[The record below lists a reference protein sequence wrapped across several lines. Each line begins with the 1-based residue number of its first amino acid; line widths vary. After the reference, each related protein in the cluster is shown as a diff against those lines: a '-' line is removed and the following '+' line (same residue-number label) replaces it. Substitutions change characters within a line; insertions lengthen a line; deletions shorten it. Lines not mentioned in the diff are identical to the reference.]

1 MVLVEELRVLN
12 NKKREANSVPA
23 TAEHAVTHS
32 SKEVFKPRLI
42 FWEVTKGC
50 NLRCV
55 HCRAT
60 ATELSSPTDLPT
72 AKALDIIDQIA
83 AMGNPILVLSGGEPL
98 YRSDIFQLASY
109 AKDKGLRVALAT
121 NGTLVTKEV
130 ARMIADSGVK
140 RVSISLDGAD
150 AMTHDS
156 FRGIPGAFEAA
167 LHGLRNLQEVGMSTQ
182 INMTIARHNADQL
195 PRVLE
200 MARTVGADALHTFLL
215 VPVGCGVDIANDQ
228 MVPPDEYESMLN
240 WFYDQSLEGGIELK
254 ATCAPHYF
262 RVVRQRRAEERREAE
277 RSEVRG
283 ERSEVGDCRS
293 QIADCRSE
301 NLTLKAANSTMKQ
314 EIGPTEMI
322 MPGGTG
328 ISLKPQGAPMGH
340 HTGHPAG
347 NHTGH
352 PGGHPGDM
360 NAMTKGCLAG
370 TGVCFI
376 SHEGEVFPCGYLPA
390 IAGDLRKE
398 KFADIWTNAKVF
410 NDLRDTDNLKGK
422 CGCCEFRN
430 VCMGCRARAFAA
442 TGDYLDPEPFCVYE
456 PKSAALREKMEQ
468 RGR

>member
-1 MVLVEELRVLN
+1 MKVLEGNETVTI
-12 NKKREANSVPA
+12 PA
-23 TAEHAVTHS
+23 SQLTQHPAKQE
-32 SKEVFKPRLI
+32 FKPRLI

-50 NLRCV
+50 NLRCI

-72 AKALDIIDQIA
+72 SRALDIIDQIA
-83 AMGNPILVLSGGEPL
+83 AFSNPILVLSGGEPL

-109 AKDKGLRVALAT
+109 ANGKGLRVALAT

-150 AMTHDS
+150 AATHDT

-167 LHGLRNLQEVGMSTQ
+167 LHGFRNLKEVGMSVQ
-182 INMTIARHNADQL
+182 INTTIARHNADQL
-195 PRVLE
+195 PRVLDL
-200 MARTVGADALHTFLL
+200 AKNVGADALHTFLL
-215 VPVGCGVDIANDQ
+215 VPVGCGVDIADDQ
-228 MVPPDEYESMLN
+228 MVPPDEYERMLN

-262 RVVRQRRAEERREAE
+262 RVVRQRRVADRHAAEA
-277 RSEVRG
+277 
-283 ERSEVGDCRS
+283 
-293 QIADCRSE
+293 AA
-301 NLTLKAANSTMKQ
+301 KAAPVAAAETLQAASLPPVG
-314 EIGPTEMI
+314 IGPTDMI

-328 ISLKPQGAPMGH
+328 ISLRPQAPPPGQ
-340 HTGHPAG
+340 HTGHPS
-347 NHTGH
+347 GH
-352 PGGHPGDM
+352 PNDM

-376 SHEGEVFPCGYLPA
+376 SHEGEIYPCGYLPA

-398 KFADIWTNAKVF
+398 RFADIWNNAHVF
-410 NDLRDTDNLKGK
+410 NQLRDTNNLKGK

-456 PKSAALREKMEQ
+456 PKSEHLRAKVTEREKN
-468 RGR
+468 

>member
-1 MVLVEELRVLN
+1 MKVLEGSEAGTTPAVE
-12 NKKREANSVPA
+12 PA
-23 TAEHAVTHS
+23 QHPGKQE
-32 SKEVFKPRLI
+32 FKPRLI

-50 NLRCV
+50 NLRCI

-72 AKALDIIDQIA
+72 SRALDIIDQIA
-83 AMGNPILVLSGGEPL
+83 AFSNPILVLSGGEPL
-98 YRSDIFQLASY
+98 YRSDIFQLAAY

-130 ARMIADSGVK
+130 ARMISDSGVK

-150 AMTHDS
+150 AATHDS

-167 LHGLRNLQEVGMSTQ
+167 LHGFRNLKEIGMSVQ
-182 INMTIARHNADQL
+182 INTTIARHNADQL

-200 MARTVGADALHTFLL
+200 LAKNVGADALHTFLL
-215 VPVGCGVDIANDQ
+215 VPVGCGVDIADDQ
-228 MVPPDEYESMLN
+228 MVPPDEYERMLN

-262 RVVRQRRAEERREAE
+262 RVVRQRRAADRRAAEA
-277 RSEVRG
+277 
-283 ERSEVGDCRS
+283 
-293 QIADCRSE
+293 
-301 NLTLKAANSTMKQ
+301 AAKSAPDGGSAEHGSGQ
-314 EIGPTEMI
+314 SAPGHPAIGPTDML

-328 ISLKPQGAPMGH
+328 ISLRPQAPPPGQ
-340 HTGHPAG
+340 HTGHPS
-347 NHTGH
+347 GH
-352 PGGHPGDM
+352 PNDM

-398 KFADIWTNAKVF
+398 RFADIWNNAHVF
-410 NDLRDTDNLKGK
+410 NELRDTNNLKGK

-456 PKSAALREKMEQ
+456 PKSAHLRAKVTE
-468 RGR
+468 RDN